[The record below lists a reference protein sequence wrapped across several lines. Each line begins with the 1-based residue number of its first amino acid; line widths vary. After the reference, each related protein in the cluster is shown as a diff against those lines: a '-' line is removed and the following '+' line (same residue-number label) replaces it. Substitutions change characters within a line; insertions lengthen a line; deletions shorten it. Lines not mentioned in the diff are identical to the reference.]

1 MLERRNIPG
10 DGLAMSTQLMCG
22 RTLRSVLPCKQE
34 KLKIKS
40 RADDESYIEKRQKN
54 QQNQVKHYDHH
65 SRLLEDLIH
74 W

>member
-10 DGLAMSTQLMCG
+10 DGLATSTQLMCG

-40 RADDESYIEKRQKN
+40 RADDESYIEKRQTEEPTESS
-54 QQNQVKHYDHH
+54 QA
-65 SRLLEDLIH
+65 L
-74 W
+74 